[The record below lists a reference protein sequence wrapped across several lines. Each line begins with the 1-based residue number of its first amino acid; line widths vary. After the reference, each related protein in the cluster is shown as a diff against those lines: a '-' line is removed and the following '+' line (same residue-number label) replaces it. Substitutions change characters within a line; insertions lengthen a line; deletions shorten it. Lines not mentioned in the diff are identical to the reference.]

1 MAGQANDEVVTEAKP
16 KARLSRLRRQPGGR
30 GHVVFVRLSDR
41 EAAVIKARAE
51 RAGVSVPRF
60 LVESAVTQRQT
71 LSERHALYRALLA
84 ARRTV
89 AGLANNINQMARVA
103 NATGQVPAELGGMA
117 EALSGAA
124 GALEQSLDELR
135 STPEVA

>member
-1 MAGQANDEVVTEAKP
+1 MAGEVDEQASNETKP
-16 KARLSRLRRQPGGR
+16 KARPSRLRRQPGGR
-30 GHVVFVRLSDR
+30 SHVVFVRLSDR
-41 EAAVIKARAE
+41 EATVIMARAE

-60 LVESAVTQRQT
+60 LVESAMTSRQT
-71 LSERHALYRALLA
+71 VSERHALYRTLLA
-84 ARRTV
+84 ARRTL

-103 NATGQVPAELGGMA
+103 NATGRVPGELGGMA
-117 EALSGAA
+117 EALGGAA